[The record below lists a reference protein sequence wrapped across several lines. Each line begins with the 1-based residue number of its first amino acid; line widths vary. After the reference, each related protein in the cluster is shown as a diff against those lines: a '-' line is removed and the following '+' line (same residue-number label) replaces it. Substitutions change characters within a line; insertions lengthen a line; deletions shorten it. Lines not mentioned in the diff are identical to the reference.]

1 MKMLKFLAL
10 VLTGALALAAAAL
23 TSGCT
28 SVYTSNKITHVST
41 RGIGLRFTTTA
52 TTTETPEVD
61 FGFFSTTVTI
71 IPTSTNGISTPRF
84 MGAFNAQQKN
94 PFSSDITE
102 NIGAGDVYI
111 GGTNDTSKAII
122 PSAYIPP
129 VK

>member
-1 MKMLKFLAL
+1 MKNIRIPLSVLLLGLLAL
-10 VLTGALALAAAAL
+10 LLA
-23 TSGCT
+23 GCT
-28 SVYTSNKITHVST
+28 SVYTSNKITHIST

-84 MGAFNAQQKN
+84 MGAFNATQKN

-102 NIGAGDVYI
+102 NIGSGDVYI
-111 GGTNDTSKAII
+111 GGTNDTSKAIV
-122 PSAYIPP
+122 PSAYVPS
-129 VK
+129 K